1 MTAPTPVPEAELSL
15 AEARDIA
22 VAAALP
28 ADGFPDVKAAL
39 THLHAVQLDSISTLA
54 RAHQL
59 TLTARLPGTTAQA
72 VDNILNNGPEPLA
85 FDYPAHAL
93 ALVPLADWPLWAF
106 RRRATRHSP
115 QYPDQQARTAL
126 LDRIEREGPLP
137 LRRLRD
143 GPEAGTGWDWSPT
156 KTAVE
161 LLAWSGELASARRA
175 GGQRLFDLAER
186 CIPDAL
192 LSDQTSDDV
201 CLTELLS
208 HAGTALGVAT
218 TDDLADYLRIPIQ
231 AAARILPGTRL
242 VPVRVEGWQT
252 AWADPQALAGPARP
266 HTEPLFLG
274 PFDNLIWYRPRVQ
287 RLFGFTQV
295 FEAYKPPA
303 RRKYGYYVCPLLAD
317 GRLIGRADFAR
328 RDTALIVQRA
338 SLEPGAGSDAPTA
351 IAQACHTLA
360 AATGHTRIEAAD
372 RATADAV
379 DQAALS
385 VAVVTGEPPIDPPGC
400 R

>member
-1 MTAPTPVPEAELSL
+1 MTARTPAPEGELSL

-28 ADGFPDVKAAL
+28 ASSFPDVRAAL
-39 THLHAVQLDSISTLA
+39 AHLHAVQLDSISTLA

-59 TLTARLPGTTAQA
+59 TLTARLPDTTAQA
-72 VDNILNNGPEPLA
+72 VDDTLNNGPEPLA

-106 RRRATRHSP
+106 RRRATRRRP
-115 QYPDQQARTAL
+115 QYPDRQARTAL

-143 GPEAGTGWDWSPT
+143 GTEAGAGWDWSPT

-161 LLAWSGELASARRA
+161 LLVWSGELASTRRA

-186 CIPDAL
+186 CIPDTF
-192 LSDQTSDDV
+192 LSDQASDDA
-201 CLTELLS
+201 CLTELLG
-208 HAGTALGVAT
+208 HAGAVLGVAT
-218 TDDLADYLRIPIQ
+218 TDDLADYLRIPIPI
-231 AAARILPGTRL
+231 AARILPDTRL
-242 VPVRVEGWQT
+242 APVRVEGWHT

-328 RDTALIVQRA
+328 RDTALIIQRA
-338 SLEPGAGSDAPTA
+338 SLEPGAGPDAPTA
-351 IAQACHTLA
+351 FTQACRTLA
-360 AATGHTRIEAAD
+360 AATGHTHLEVAD
-372 RATADAV
+372 HATADAF

-385 VAVVTGEPPIDPPGC
+385 GVVVTGEPAIKPPGGC
-400 R
+400 